1 MKRLPY
7 LLVLMIL
14 ALAACTTTNDAE
26 QAKQAATIDNLK
38 KHVEYLSSD
47 LCEGRKPF
55 SKGAE
60 RAVNYLKEEM
70 KAIGLKPINGD
81 SYLQEIPLV
90 LANTQCS
97 EVMTLNTPKGK
108 LDLKH
113 NEGFVAFSKR
123 LKEEISIDKAE
134 LVFAGY
140 GIVAP
145 EYGKNDYAGIENP
158 MQPLQFFRFVILIPR
173 HSNSSNDFQGIH
185 PNKKALQLLFH
196 LINQQ
201 VDY

>member
-1 MKRLPY
+1 MKHLPN
-7 LLVLMIL
+7 LLIL
-14 ALAACTTTNDAE
+14 TLLTLIACNATPDGE
-26 QAKQAATIDNLK
+26 KAKKVVTIDNLK

-60 RAVNYLKEEM
+60 RAVEYLAQEM
-70 KAIGLKPINGD
+70 KSIGLKPIQGD
-81 SYLQEIPLV
+81 SYLQEVPLV
-90 LANTQCS
+90 LSQTQCS
-97 EVMTLNTPKGK
+97 EVMAINTPKGK

-123 LKEEISIDKAE
+123 IEEEISIDKAE

-145 EYGKNDYAGIENP
+145 
-158 MQPLQFFRFVILIPR
+158 
-173 HSNSSNDFQGIH
+173 
-185 PNKKALQLLFH
+185 
-196 LINQQ
+196 
-201 VDY
+201 

>member
-1 MKRLPY
+1 MKSLLP
-7 LLVLMIL
+7 LFTLFALMTL
-14 ALAACTTTNDAE
+14 ASCQTTNDAE
-26 QAKQAATIDNLK
+26 QAKEVVTIDNLK

-60 RAVNYLKEEM
+60 RAVNYLADEM

-90 LANTQCS
+90 LSTTQCS
-97 EVMTLNTPKGK
+97 EIMSLNTPKGK

-140 GIVAP
+140 GDRKSV
-145 EYGKNDYAGIENP
+145 
-158 MQPLQFFRFVILIPR
+158 V
-173 HSNSSNDFQGIH
+173 
-185 PNKKALQLLFH
+185 
-196 LINQQ
+196 
-201 VDY
+201 